1 MISVRNLLKCSRL
14 SALMWTIV
22 LSCFTSYIYGS
33 ASLYTTYTRVAV
45 PPGQTVDYSIE
56 LINRSGATSND
67 EISVTGLPEGWK
79 YSLVSGAYTPKR
91 MAVLN
96 GERKSLSLKVDVP
109 FQVNKGTYRFYVR
122 AGSSALELII
132 DVTEEGS
139 NETEF
144 STTQANMQGNANS
157 TFTYRASLKNRTAQ
171 KQLYALMSDAP
182 RGWTVT
188 FNVEGRT
195 VTSVEMESNTSK
207 DIQVDLKPSS
217 QIGAGSYKVPVRA
230 VTGAISAGLEL
241 EAVVTGSFELN
252 FSTPTGLISDKLN
265 AGGRRKIQ
273 VVVRNTGSSELSTI
287 QLKSQAPSKWEVTYD
302 PTQIDKL
309 APGAEAIAYAT
320 IRSDRRA
327 IPGDYV
333 VNLEAQTPETSSKI
347 ALRMTVKTPAI
358 WGWLG
363 FIVILAAFGG
373 VVYLFRKFG
382 RR

>member
-1 MISVRNLLKCSRL
+1 
-14 SALMWTIV
+14 MWTIV

>member
-1 MISVRNLLKCSRL
+1 MISVRNLLKCSRM
-14 SALMWTIV
+14 SALMWTIA

-122 AGSSALELII
+122 AGSSTLELII